1 MKKKLDFQ
9 PKEDICISDK
19 YRLKTFIHAGSF
31 GSVWKAENLIS
42 GELVALK
49 IPINQEKA
57 DHTLSEGK
65 NLIGVSHPNLITL
78 NWMGRIEG
86 LFVIEMELYEGSRLS
101 DLMDNKGFK
110 EPKTFDEIRDIAIQ
124 IIEGIEF
131 IHSKKISHGDIKPNN
146 ILLRNNI
153 IKLTDFG
160 TSKFIDDVYVDTPYT
175 LGTWAYIAPEVAGTR
190 KRYLNSDIYS
200 LGVLLYQLLTGRT
213 PHQTSLQVIN
223 NYYYPSPKEI
233 NPAITG
239 EMDQVILKCLE
250 RNPEERYQSVAG
262 LKFDFIKA
270 WRSFNNRRLNEVKI
284 QEVSQEID
292 KAWIENVQE
301 LLAGNHFDEADKIL
315 DQQIIQYQLP
325 DALFYKA
332 ISCFKQRS
340 NTLAL
345 EYLERINMEE
355 VENLR
360 KNAFHEA
367 ILNLKGKIYLKTKK
381 YDKANEV
388 FRILTDMNPKSID
401 FAYKLANTLAL
412 MHHEQS
418 ALAILEKINYDT
430 PGILTV
436 IKKIGY
442 AYDQLRDYKKARSY
456 YIHALA
462 LDPEDKHLQKRLTI
476 INLR

>member
-1 MKKKLDFQ
+1 MKKRFDFQ
-9 PKEDICISDK
+9 PKEDICIGDK
-19 YRLKTFIHAGSF
+19 YRLKTFIHTGSF

-42 GELVALK
+42 GEVVALK

-65 NLIGVSHPNLITL
+65 HLIGVRHPNLITL

-110 EPKTFDEIRDIAIQ
+110 EPKTFDEIKDIAIQ
-124 IIEGIEF
+124 VIEGIEF

-146 ILLRNNI
+146 ILLRNNN

-175 LGTWAYIAPEVAGTR
+175 LGTWAYIAPEVAGTH

-233 NPAITG
+233 NPSIT
-239 EMDQVILKCLE
+239 EDMDKVILKCLE
-250 RNPEERYQSVAG
+250 RNPEERYQSVTE
-262 LKFDFIKA
+262 LKKDFIKA
-270 WRSFNNRRLNEVKI
+270 WRSLNIRSFNETKI
-284 QEVSQEID
+284 QEVPKEQD
-292 KAWIENVQE
+292 KAWIEKVQT
-301 LLAGNHFDEADKIL
+301 LISGNHFTEADKIL
-315 DQQIIQYQLP
+315 DQQLVQSHNP
-325 DALFYKA
+325 DAFFYKA
-332 ISCFKQRS
+332 ISYYKQRS

-345 EYLERINMEE
+345 ECLEKINMEE
-355 VENLR
+355 VESLR
-360 KNAFHEA
+360 KDAFWEA
-367 ILNLKGKIYLKTKK
+367 VLNLKGKIYLKTKK
-381 YDKANEV
+381 YDMAISV
-388 FRILTDMNPKSID
+388 FRSLMEKNPDSID
-401 FAYKLANTLAL
+401 YSYKLASTLAL
-412 MHHEQS
+412 IHHEKEAIS
-418 ALAILEKINYDT
+418 ILERINLDT

-442 AYDQLRDYKKARSY
+442 AYDQIRDFKKARSY
-456 YIHALA
+456 YLHALTI
-462 LDPEDKHLQKRLTI
+462 DPDDKHLKKRLSI
-476 INLR
+476 INT